1 MRKPRSA
8 GGGGGGVSSPE
19 ALTQIRV
26 FEILLLLLAKLRLKF
41 WPVS

>member
-8 GGGGGGVSSPE
+8 GVGVGVLSPK

-26 FEILLLLLAKLRLKF
+26 FETLLLLLAKLRLKF